1 MANKDFGVKR
11 IELIGS
17 SGTPNLTSPTNLN
30 LNANTVAIS
39 TDVTIGGK
47 VQSDLIV
54 ASGFNIG
61 VGSTQPQQRLDVVG
75 TIRADSFVKSDGS
88 AVGAGDTAN
97 IVTGIITAVSYYG
110 DGSTL
115 SGIANVSIGDT
126 APSPAT
132 DNTLWW
138 SSALA
143 KGFIRYNDGN
153 SSQWVEFSPSGGGG
167 SGNIVGLSTAG
178 NSYFTNID
186 VNNQSSLTNL
196 NVSGFSTLTN
206 LNVSG
211 VSTFGSNLEI
221 YVDGSDSVI
230 REGGAGNLEIKANGI
245 QLQEYDGTVFADFNG
260 GPSGWQRF
268 YHDGSNLKL
277 EVNANGIDVTGR
289 TETDTLRVSGV
300 STFGSG
306 GELEIN
312 QDAGRAY
319 LIAPNRLVLA
329 GPNLTTTLAA
339 FRPGGSCSLNYD
351 DNLKLETSASG
362 ITVTGGVNVSGVS
375 TFSGDISFDTTVAN
389 AGIFFDQ
396 DAASL
401 TFKDDHAI
409 VFGTGATDGMIYSGT
424 FNSVT
429 GVHFRGTSADN
440 DLYRWGNFIVGPSL
454 TSGHRLAIFKE
465 KGTDGLGSDG
475 GVELYYQDGNSPY
488 NTAKRFE
495 TTVSG
500 VTITGG
506 VNASGVVT
514 ATSLNVGTAY
524 SVSSDLGTF
533 TASAGVSTNVA
544 SFNAS
549 DYKVVEY
556 KLWIQHANGIQ
567 SQKVI
572 IMHDDND
579 VYTQE
584 SDIFY
589 SNTLLIGAGA
599 TISGGTVSLALTAE
613 SGVNGITT
621 YRYSRESLV

>member
-1 MANKDFGVKR
+1 MANKDFGVKK

-30 LNANTVAIS
+30 LNASTVAIS

-47 VQSDLIV
+47 VQSNVIV
-54 ASGFNIG
+54 GTGYSVGI
-61 VGSTQPQQRLDVVG
+61 GSTLPRQALDVGG
-75 TIRADSFVKSDGS
+75 TIRATGFVKSDGS
-88 AVGAGDTAN
+88 AIGAGDTAN
-97 IVTGIITAVSYYG
+97 IVTGIITATTYYG
-110 DGSTL
+110 DGSNL
-115 SGIANVSIGDT
+115 SGISNVSIGDT

-206 LNVSG
+206 LNVTG

-277 EVNANGIDVTGR
+277 EVNANGIDVTGH
-289 TETDTLRVSGV
+289 TETDTLNASGV
-300 STFGSG
+300 STFSSGSNSVVQIGLSTSLIVPTGIIQVGRTIEGTTLLKG
-306 GELEIN
+306 GQIN
-312 QDAGRAY
+312 
-319 LIAPNRLVLA
+319 LT
-329 GPNLTTTLAA
+329 GPNSSDLNSTYYSNIRLNRIGGN
-339 FRPGGSCSLNYD
+339 FRYD
-351 DNLKLETSASG
+351 LEFHSNGYSSGDIGDFIFYRRRTSYGRTERMRLSGETGNL
-362 ITVTGGVNVSGVS
+362 TVTGSGSFNGLNVTGHTETDTLNVSGVS
-375 TFSGDISFDTTVAN
+375 T
-389 AGIFFDQ
+389 
-396 DAASL
+396 
-401 TFKDDHAI
+401 
-409 VFGTGATDGMIYSGT
+409 
-424 FNSVT
+424 
-429 GVHFRGTSADN
+429 TS
-440 DLYRWGNFIVGPSL
+440 
-454 TSGHRLAIFKE
+454 
-465 KGTDGLGSDG
+465 
-475 GVELYYQDGNSPY
+475 
-488 NTAKRFE
+488 
-495 TTVSG
+495 
-500 VTITGG
+500 
-506 VNASGVVT
+506 
-514 ATSLNVGTAY
+514 SLNVGTAY
-524 SVSSDLGTF
+524 SVSSGLGTF

-599 TISGGTVSLALTAE
+599 TISGGTVSLALTPE

>member
-1 MANKDFGVKR
+1 MANKDFGVKK

-47 VQSDLIV
+47 VQSNVIV
-54 ASGFNIG
+54 GTGYSVGI
-61 VGSTQPQQRLDVVG
+61 GSTLPRQALDVGG
-75 TIRADSFVKSDGS
+75 TIRATGFVKSDGS
-88 AVGAGDTAN
+88 AIGAGDTAN
-97 IVTGIITAVSYYG
+97 IVTGIITATTYYG
-110 DGSTL
+110 DGSNL
-115 SGIANVSIGDT
+115 SGISNVSVGDT

-277 EVNANGIDVTGR
+277 EVNANGIDITGH

-300 STFGSG
+300 STFNSV
-306 GELEIN
+306 
-312 QDAGRAY
+312 
-319 LIAPNRLVLA
+319 VLD
-329 GPNLTTTLAA
+329 GTTL
-339 FRPGGSCSLNYD
+339 
-351 DNLKLETSASG
+351 
-362 ITVTGGVNVSGVS
+362 
-375 TFSGDISFDTTVAN
+375 
-389 AGIFFDQ
+389 
-396 DAASL
+396 
-401 TFKDDHAI
+401 
-409 VFGTGATDGMIYSGT
+409 
-424 FNSVT
+424 
-429 GVHFRGTSADN
+429 
-440 DLYRWGNFIVGPSL
+440 
-454 TSGHRLAIFKE
+454 
-465 KGTDGLGSDG
+465 
-475 GVELYYQDGNSPY
+475 
-488 NTAKRFE
+488 
-495 TTVSG
+495 
-500 VTITGG
+500 
-506 VNASGVVT
+506 
-514 ATSLNVGTAY
+514 
-524 SVSSDLGTF
+524 
-533 TASAGVSTNVA
+533 
-544 SFNAS
+544 
-549 DYKVVEY
+549 
-556 KLWIQHANGIQ
+556 
-567 SQKVI
+567 
-572 IMHDDND
+572 
-579 VYTQE
+579 
-584 SDIFY
+584 
-589 SNTLLIGAGA
+589 
-599 TISGGTVSLALTAE
+599 
-613 SGVNGITT
+613 VNGINKLNFNTNT
-621 YRYSRESLV
+621 GQEGQLWANSDYFYINVPWLGRYMVKISSF

>member
-1 MANKDFGVKR
+1 MANKDFGVKK

-47 VQSDLIV
+47 VQSNVIV
-54 ASGFNIG
+54 GTGYSVGI
-61 VGSTQPQQRLDVVG
+61 GSTLPRQALDVGG
-75 TIRADSFVKSDGS
+75 TIRATGFVKSDGS
-88 AVGAGDTAN
+88 AIGAGDTAN
-97 IVTGIITAVSYYG
+97 IVTGIITATTYYG
-110 DGSTL
+110 DGSNL
-115 SGIANVSIGDT
+115 SGISNVSVGDT

-277 EVNANGIDVTGR
+277 EVNANGIDITGH

-300 STFGSG
+300 STFNSVVLDGTTLVNGINKLNFNTNTGQEGQLWANSDYFYINGNTTFGTVIQANSIAIRSASG
-306 GELEIN
+306 GENYFTASIN
-312 QDAGRAY
+312 NGALLY
-319 LIAPNRLVLA
+319 H
-329 GPNLTTTLAA
+329 
-339 FRPGGSCSLNYD
+339 
-351 DNLKLETSASG
+351 DNVK
-362 ITVTGGVNVSGVS
+362 
-375 TFSGDISFDTTVAN
+375 
-389 AGIFFDQ
+389 
-396 DAASL
+396 
-401 TFKDDHAI
+401 K
-409 VFGTGATDGMIYSGT
+409 
-424 FNSVT
+424 
-429 GVHFRGTSADN
+429 
-440 DLYRWGNFIVGPSL
+440 
-454 TSGHRLAIFKE
+454 
-465 KGTDGLGSDG
+465 
-475 GVELYYQDGNSPY
+475 
-488 NTAKRFE
+488 FE
-495 TTVSG
+495 TTLSG

-514 ATSLNVGTAY
+514 ATTVNVGDSYEVT
-524 SVSSDLGTF
+524 SGLGTF

-572 IMHDDND
+572 IMHDDID

-599 TISGGTVSLALTAE
+599 TISGGTVSLALTPE

>member
-1 MANKDFGVKR
+1 MANKDFGVKK

-47 VQSDLIV
+47 VQSNVIV
-54 ASGFNIG
+54 GTGYSVGI
-61 VGSTQPQQRLDVVG
+61 GSTLPRQALDVGG
-75 TIRADSFVKSDGS
+75 TIRATGFVKSDGS
-88 AVGAGDTAN
+88 AIGAGDTAN
-97 IVTGIITAVSYYG
+97 IVTGIITATTYYG
-110 DGSTL
+110 DGSNL
-115 SGIANVSIGDT
+115 SGISNVSVGDA

-277 EVNANGIDVTGR
+277 EVNANGIDVTGH
-289 TETDTLRVSGV
+289 TETDTLR
-300 STFGSG
+300 
-306 GELEIN
+306 
-312 QDAGRAY
+312 
-319 LIAPNRLVLA
+319 
-329 GPNLTTTLAA
+329 
-339 FRPGGSCSLNYD
+339 
-351 DNLKLETSASG
+351 
-362 ITVTGGVNVSGVS
+362 VSGVS
-375 TFSGDISFDTTVAN
+375 TFSGDISFDTAVAN
-389 AGIFFDQ
+389 DGIFFDQ
-396 DAASL
+396 DGASL

-506 VNASGVVT
+506 VNASGVIT

-524 SVSSDLGTF
+524 SVSSGLGTF
-533 TASAGVSTNVA
+533 TASAGVSTNIA

-599 TISGGTVSLALTAE
+599 TISGGTVSLALTPE